1 MTRTL
6 PFTTPFSNI
15 VMMNKVLPGQF
26 CRLLNMHKKRTGPA
40 QNRPCF
46 STCMGIDIYRKYITA
61 GMVIIVA
68 TVVRIIPAEI
78 MSSFTP
84 NCFAIMSGRFA
95 AGIADITA
103 TV

>member
-1 MTRTL
+1 
-6 PFTTPFSNI
+6 
-15 VMMNKVLPGQF
+15 
-26 CRLLNMHKKRTGPA
+26 
-40 QNRPCF
+40 
-46 STCMGIDIYRKYITA
+46 MGIDIYRKYITA

>member
-1 MTRTL
+1 MTRFS
-6 PFTTPFSNI
+6 PFTSPFFNI
-15 VMMNKVLPGQF
+15 VMMNKVLSYDFYP
-26 CRLLNMHKKRTGPA
+26 LWNMHKKRTEPA
-40 QNRPCF
+40 QNRSCF
-46 STCMGIDIYRKYITA
+46 STCAGIDIYRKYITA

-84 NCFAIMSGRFA
+84 NCFAIISGRLA